1 MISKSEEEF
10 ESEEEFHEEENME
23 EENNQKS
30 TTTRSEVQTTV
41 TRTRHLSRIPARY
54 HHLQAKEENI
64 EEYTMES
71 ARVLS
76 KMMCRANYTV
86 IQIYSLKAGI
96 KKHVE
101 SGRNAALDEMK

>member
-41 TRTRHLSRIPARY
+41 TRTRHLSRIPA
-54 HHLQAKEENI
+54 K
-64 EEYTMES
+64 
-71 ARVLS
+71 
-76 KMMCRANYTV
+76 
-86 IQIYSLKAGI
+86 
-96 KKHVE
+96 
-101 SGRNAALDEMK
+101 